1 MDYSRIER
9 LAPLTGIAFVALL
22 VAGYILMGTA
32 DYFPTQDRA
41 LEIFSANSDQVQLG
55 ALLGGFIGTVF
66 LVWFVG
72 CLSNALH
79 KKSNRGD
86 RLAAIAFGG
95 GIIIAIS
102 IALALA
108 IIWIAAARAGRP
120 GGISGETAVIY
131 YDLYSTIM
139 AAVVSSGLAILIG
152 AAGIASLRTRLFPA
166 WFGWAS
172 IVVAVG
178 LLSPIHYIFEA
189 VALAWILV
197 VSIMLFLQR
206 QEMAES

>member
-1 MDYSRIER
+1 MHTSRLDR

-22 VAGYILMGTA
+22 VVGYLLMGVA
-32 DYFPTQDRA
+32 DYFPTQERA
-41 LEIFSANSDQVQLG
+41 LEIFSANPDQVQLG
-55 ALLGGFIGTVF
+55 AILGGFYGIVF

-72 CLSNALH
+72 CLSTALRS
-79 KKSNRGD
+79 KSDRGD

-95 GIIIAIS
+95 GVIIAIS
-102 IALALA
+102 IACALA
-108 IIWIAAARAGRP
+108 IISVAADRAGRP
-120 GGISGETAVIY
+120 GGISAETAVIY

-152 AAGIASLRTRLFPA
+152 AAGIASLQTRLFPA
-166 WFGWAS
+166 WFGWTS

-189 VALAWILV
+189 VAVAWIV
-197 VSIMLFLQR
+197 VASIMLFLQR
-206 QEMAES
+206 QGVAES